1 MASIRI
7 SANKVGEYW
16 FDVEIAGARKRAL
29 MDTGFTGDAEV
40 AVNRANWD
48 KIKEALTEKGS
59 GGQAMD
65 FQGNPTT
72 VEYGKGRVK
81 FIGFDTEMEKL
92 IVYAGGQED
101 LLGANFFHN
110 FPNLEMTW
118 SFRTKTITLTE
129 IEEYSDD
136 NEEQYPGNKEAEEA
150 EKNMG
155 ENESFKQEF
164 EQNKAFYQKAKNW
177 ILENHFGRYVIIGAG
192 RLLDVQDTYDLAV
205 EKANELKRKFLHV
218 MVFKAEEEPF
228 WGTIKFGMR
237 STWHIPKSGE

>member
-1 MASIRI
+1 MV
-7 SANKVGEYW
+7 KVN
-16 FDVEIAGARKRAL
+16 VL
-29 MDTGFTGDAEV
+29 
-40 AVNRANWD
+40 
-48 KIKEALTEKGS
+48 
-59 GGQAMD
+59 
-65 FQGNPTT
+65 TT

-81 FIGFDTEMEKL
+81 FIGFDTETEKL

-101 LLGANFFHN
+101 LLGTNFFHN

-136 NEEQYPGNKEAEEA
+136 NEEQYQGNKEVEKV

-164 EQNKAFYQKAKNW
+164 EQNKAFYQEAKSW

-192 RLLDVQDTYDLAV
+192 RLLDVQDTYDLAIK
-205 EKANELKRKFLHV
+205 KANELKRRLLHV
-218 MVFKAEEEPF
+218 MVFKAEE
-228 WGTIKFGMR
+228 
-237 STWHIPKSGE
+237 